1 MAEKK
6 KKTERQN
13 LRAMPSN
20 VEAEQN
26 VLGALLIDDKVKDI
40 IMPML
45 RAEDFFAHENRII
58 FTAMYELS
66 QLNQP
71 IDTVSVADK
80 LEVQG
85 KLDEVGSVE
94 YLNSLAMGVVSSAN
108 ASYYAEIVRRDSLTR
123 KVIGAGNDI
132 LEFAYSCEDGSDALS
147 KAEELIFKIAEEK
160 TDKALVHAQKALLE
174 TMQAI
179 SDAQSGNTPTN
190 IIHTGF
196 KQFDRKTKG
205 LKPGDF
211 IILAAR
217 PGVGKTAFALNIAAN
232 CLLKDKTVAIFNME
246 MTAAS
251 LVKRML
257 AYLSGVTFESMDVR
271 GQLSEADAG
280 KLYSAYTMLL
290 GKQLYIDDYAMNH
303 PSDILSKCRRQK
315 RETGLDLVIVDYL
328 QLMEADSRGRSE
340 SRQNDVSTMS
350 RQLKVY
356 AKELGVPILALSQ
369 MSRGAEKEGRAP
381 QLSDLRDSGAIE
393 QDADVVM
400 FLHDPSKVDPNMPK
414 DKIQLLIR
422 KNRSGSMGD
431 LTLHWDGST
440 TTFVEVED
448 NGALAENPSA
458 VANVDMGEMKV
469 VRGQHGPLPFA
480 EVAGDL
486 DTIKNAEITDED
498 VEYTDDDD
506 MMSVS
511 RPGDEDLP
519 F

>member
-1 MAEKK
+1 MEKK

-26 VLGALLIDDKVKDI
+26 VLGALLIDDKIADV
-40 IMPML
+40 IMPIL
-45 RAEDFFAHENRII
+45 REEDFFVSQNRII
-58 FTAMYELS
+58 FAAMRELVERS
-66 QLNQP
+66 CP

-80 LEVQG
+80 LELQG
-85 KLDEVGSVE
+85 KLDEVGSIE

-108 ASYYAEIVRRDSLTR
+108 AKYYADIVRRDSLTR

-132 LEFAYSCEDGSDALS
+132 LEYAYSCEDGADALS
-147 KAEELIFKIAEEK
+147 KAEQLIFKIAEEK
-160 TDKALVHAQKALLE
+160 TDKALVKAD
-174 TMQAI
+174 QALSNAMTAI
-179 SDAQSGNTPTN
+179 NDAQSGNTPSN
-190 IIHTGF
+190 IVFTGF
-196 KQFDRKTKG
+196 KQFDRRTKG
-205 LKPGDF
+205 MKPGDF

-217 PGVGKTAFALNIAAN
+217 PGVGKTAFALNIATN

-246 MTAAS
+246 MTAES

-257 AYLSGVTFESMDVR
+257 AYLSGITFETMDTR
-271 GQLSEADAG
+271 GQMGDSEVA
-280 KLYSAYTMLL
+280 KLFSAYTMLL
-290 GKQLYIDDYAMNH
+290 SKNLYIDDYSMNH
-303 PSDILSKCRRQK
+303 PSDILSKCRRLK
-315 RETGLDLVIVDYL
+315 REVGLDLVIVDYL

-340 SRQNDVSTMS
+340 SRQNDVSMMS

-369 MSRGAEKEGRAP
+369 MSRGAEKENRAP

-400 FLHDPSKVDPNMPK
+400 FLHDPSKVDPNLPK
-414 DKIQLLIR
+414 DKVQLLIR
-422 KNRSGSMGD
+422 KNRSGSMAD

-440 TTFVEVED
+440 TTFVEIED

-458 VANVDMGEMKV
+458 IADVDLNEMKM
-469 VRGQHGPLPFA
+469 VRAQQSAMPFKLEEMGLDAIQQA
-480 EVAGDL
+480 EVVP
-486 DTIKNAEITDED
+486 ED
-498 VEYTDDDD
+498 VEYVDDDD
-506 MMSVS
+506 MSPVP
-511 RPGDEDLP
+511 RDGGDDLP

>member
-1 MAEKK
+1 MAEKT
-6 KKTERQN
+6 KKTERKN

-26 VLGALLIDDKVKDI
+26 VLGALLIDDKMADL
-40 IMPML
+40 IMPTL
-45 RAEDFFAHENRII
+45 REEDFFVHQNRII
-58 FTAMYELS
+58 YSAMRELVEHS
-66 QLNQP
+66 QP

-85 KLDEVGSVE
+85 KLDEVGSIE

-108 ASYYAEIVRRDSLTR
+108 AKHYADIIKRDSLTR

-132 LEFAYSCEDGSDALS
+132 LEYAYSCEDGDDALK
-147 KAEELIFKIAEEK
+147 KAEQAVFKIAEEK
-160 TDKALVHAQKALLE
+160 TDRALVKANEALAE
-174 TMQAI
+174 AMKAI
-179 SDAQSGNTPTN
+179 QDSQSGNTPTN
-190 IIHTGF
+190 IIYTGF
-196 KQFDRKTKG
+196 KQFDRYTKG
-205 LKPGDF
+205 MKPGDF

-232 CLLKDKTVAIFNME
+232 CLMKNKTVAIFNME

-271 GQLSEADAG
+271 GQLSDTDAA
-280 KLYSAYTMLL
+280 KLFNAYTLL
-290 GKQLYIDDYAMNH
+290 LSKNLYIDDYSMNH
-303 PSDILSKCRRQK
+303 PSDILSKCRRLK
-315 RETGLDLVIVDYL
+315 REVGLDLVIVDYL

-340 SRQNDVSTMS
+340 SRQNDVSMMS

-400 FLHDPSKVDPNMPK
+400 FLHDPSKVDPNLPK
-414 DKIQLLIR
+414 DKVQLLIR

-431 LTLHWDGST
+431 LTLHWEGNT

-448 NGALAENPSA
+448 NGALADNPSTI
-458 VANVDMGEMKV
+458 ANVEVGELKL
-469 VRGQHGPLPFA
+469 VRNQHGPMPFQ
-480 EVAGDL
+480 EVAGDFEA
-486 DTIKNAEITDED
+486 IKEAEVDEE
-498 VEYTDDDD
+498 EYIDEGDDL
-506 MMSVS
+506 MPVS
-511 RPGDEDLP
+511 GDGEDLP